1 MGLPLHHGI
10 LPMTSPIEWQALPE
24 DVGERL
30 DRAIATHIP
39 DMSRSYAAT
48 LVDLGAV
55 EVNGSLVSKT
65 SYKLKAGDT
74 IRVQLPAPQPSGLGS
89 RQDQGRNVVQPC
101 LDRKQKSAI
110 RCYMPT
116 LG

>member
-1 MGLPLHHGI
+1 
-10 LPMTSPIEWQALPE
+10 MTSPIEWQALPE

-39 DMSRSYAAT
+39 DMSRSYDAT

-74 IRVQLPAPQPSGLGS
+74 IRVQLPAPQPSGL
-89 RQDQGRNVVQPC
+89 RAEAIPLRVVYEDDDLLVVDKP
-101 LDRKQKSAI
+101 AG
-110 RCYMPT
+110 MVVHP
-116 LG
+116 